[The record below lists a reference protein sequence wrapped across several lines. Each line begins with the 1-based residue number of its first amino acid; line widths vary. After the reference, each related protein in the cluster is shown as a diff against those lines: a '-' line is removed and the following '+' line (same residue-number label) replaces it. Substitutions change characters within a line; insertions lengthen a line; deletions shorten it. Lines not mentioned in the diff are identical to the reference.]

1 MSATALAIAP
11 PPLLSPT
18 PVAFPTIANLPWA
31 TAGHLFF
38 LDIRQKVARMDKEVL
53 QRRMNMIVGH
63 FSANIDQDLSST
75 NILPLNCS
83 STMNSVIRR
92 CDNRLLFARQ
102 GSMSQ
107 GHFMRQAA
115 IKENLGQVNSFRST
129 TPSDIIKPLS
139 SPIKQDCTLS
149 MEPPPSFSR
158 PNRGLKYHNPRDK
171 NVGNVE
177 FSSPRMI
184 VAESNYNYTMTIEL
198 PGVLI
203 NDVRVEVDDQNLIV
217 MGRRP
222 TQWWRVACGS
232 EDFISRRRKE
242 EDPNGR
248 PYHVVWPLPS
258 NVNKDGVS
266 AEFV

>member
-1 MSATALAIAP
+1 
-11 PPLLSPT
+11 
-18 PVAFPTIANLPWA
+18 
-31 TAGHLFF
+31 
-38 LDIRQKVARMDKEVL
+38 MDKEVM
-53 QRRMNMIVGH
+53 QRRMNIIVGH
-63 FSANIDQDLSST
+63 FVANIDQDLSST

-107 GHFMRQAA
+107 AHFMRQAA
-115 IKENLGQVNSFRST
+115 IKENLGQVNSFRSIT
-129 TPSDIIKPLS
+129 APPPSSTDLANGHAAKEPLFSRPSDIIKLQG

-158 PNRGLKYHNPRDK
+158 PNRGLKYHNLRDK
-171 NVGNVE
+171 NVGNIE
-177 FSSPRMI
+177 SSPRMI

-203 NDVRVEVDDQNLIV
+203 NDIKVEVDDKSNLIV
-217 MGRRP
+217 TGRRP
-222 TQWWRVACGS
+222 TLWWRVASGS
-232 EDFISRRRKE
+232 ENFISRRRKE

-248 PYHVVWPLPS
+248 PHHVVWPLPS